1 MTQLAHIHV
10 SSEKFEEKKCRIWGE
25 LGGFVTNIFC
35 VWEEAKK
42 CWNFARHHFNHFLA
56 PPFYRKL
63 KSVSSPAN
71 TPLNKDRKSKLPYS
85 LRIDSFQL
93 LKQFLGL
100 AKSSI
105 FLAPQGN
112 RNIFIHP
119 SEKSFLDIET
129 FYCCNSFSLLF
140 ISSPIWINITQE
152 NATCKSSFFFYF
164 TFFVR
169 LRNGVDFAISRLLDY
184 FYCFIAC
191 EKKRKWK
198 FLHKRS
204 RCWSDVA

>member
-1 MTQLAHIHV
+1 M
-10 SSEKFEEKKCRIWGE
+10 
-25 LGGFVTNIFC
+25 
-35 VWEEAKK
+35 
-42 CWNFARHHFNHFLA
+42 
-56 PPFYRKL
+56 
-63 KSVSSPAN
+63 SSPTN
-71 TPLNKDRKSKLPYS
+71 TPLNTDRKSKLPYS
-85 LRIDSFQL
+85 LCIDSFQL

-152 NATCKSSFFFYF
+152 NATCKSSFYFYF

-191 EKKRKWK
+191 EKKENENFFTREVAVEVMLHNFEIMFLYGLENNETFAFLAVLFYETFRNISFVRLLLRKA
-198 FLHKRS
+198 FEVRVS
-204 RCWSDVA
+204 FECSTFATVT